1 MEREEIKSFLNYPD
15 APLVDLAVK
24 RANLNAREWRAVSLR
39 EHDGMT
45 VEAAAEY
52 LQVSPGTVKNEYR
65 SAMRKLDDCWSGV
78 PWIRTLARRQNIPQ

>member
-1 MEREEIKSFLNYPD
+1 MERNDIVSFLNYPD

-24 RANLNAREWRAVSLR
+24 RANLKAREWQAVSLR

-65 SAMRKLDDCWSGV
+65 AGMRKLDECWDGV
-78 PWIRTLARRQNIPQ
+78 PWIKTLAKIQNRPQ

>member
-24 RANLNAREWRAVSLR
+24 RANLNAREWRAVSIR
-39 EHDGMT
+39 EYDRMT

-52 LQVSPGTVKNEYR
+52 LNVSPGTVKNEYR
-65 SAMRKLDDCWSGV
+65 SGMQKLNDCWSGV
-78 PWIRTLARRQNIPQ
+78 PWIQTLARAQNRPQ